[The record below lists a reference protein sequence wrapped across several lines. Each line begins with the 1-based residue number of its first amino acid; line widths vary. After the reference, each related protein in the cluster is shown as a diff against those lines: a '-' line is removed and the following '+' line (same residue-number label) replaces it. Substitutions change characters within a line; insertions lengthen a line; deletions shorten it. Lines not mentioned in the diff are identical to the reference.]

1 MQHLELH
8 DADIWELVH
17 NSGAGELDDG
27 DVAAQFFRYA
37 AEAEEHRQLDD
48 AGKHASVACAAH
60 WQSLNVMFMSD
71 RDQTYSYDYSKGYIL
86 PPQANPEPPA
96 DATTEGDANAVAIA
110 AGVTN
115 DPSYKPGAP
124 NPAFPPSEFAA
135 KGGGGVS
142 PMLLFG
148 LAFVVV
154 CASIAAVLIGM
165 RRRQQL
171 RYTEL
176 SV

>member
-8 DADIWELVH
+8 DADIWEMVH

-27 DVAAQFFRYA
+27 DVASQFFRYA

-48 AGKHASVACAAH
+48 AAT
-60 WQSLNVMFMSD
+60 
-71 RDQTYSYDYSKGYIL
+71 QTYSYDYSKGYIL
-86 PPQANPEPPA
+86 PPQANPEPPV